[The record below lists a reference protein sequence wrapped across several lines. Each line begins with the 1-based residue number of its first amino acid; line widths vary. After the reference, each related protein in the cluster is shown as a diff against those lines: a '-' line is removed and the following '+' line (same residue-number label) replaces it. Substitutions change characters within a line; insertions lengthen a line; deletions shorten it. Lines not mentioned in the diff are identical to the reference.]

1 MHIDALQKEAY
12 GMDKTIRPAHSG
24 SPSRKG
30 REVLIALAMAVFFSL
45 VFFTCNTPLGP
56 AIGSDNAMYLTMGT
70 AIAKG
75 YAPYSE
81 IFDHKG
87 PLLFILQT
95 LPQLFSGGYSTLSV
109 FVQEVLF
116 LWASLLVLAR
126 IARRTGATPV
136 LVQLV
141 YLAVLA
147 PLLDG
152 GNLTEE
158 YANLFTLIGIDT
170 MLTVFD
176 KGDGFGTDKNARSL
190 LLPAAAMGVMATL
203 AFMTRANN
211 MLPLCACVGGL
222 ALCLLVS
229 KRFTSFGW
237 CALGFVLGCIAAAL
251 PILLWL
257 GHYGAIGDAI
267 YGAITHNMM
276 YADTGSIS
284 RIHKLLF
291 DSYGHYAIFMAALSC
306 LGAAAYFIRTRRI
319 PLALAMVFGAAGG
332 GLAGFISH
340 KFYNHYLMLSVPL
353 AAMGTAQIL
362 ALLCERI
369 QKKPLVHGVCA
380 ALCAVMLTATG
391 ISANALRESDYAAML
406 SLTPDAVALYDQVPE
421 ADRDRF
427 LAYRVEPKWYVATEA
442 LPCMRFYFLQE
453 ILADAD
459 PAVMDEIV
467 TSFETEPPLWVVLFY
482 NRPFSPPYDARVQ
495 EILDTR
501 YAFVDAK
508 GQYQLLKYKEVE

>member
-1 MHIDALQKEAY
+1 MNKTPMRSGAPTRKRRTGEAL
-12 GMDKTIRPAHSG
+12 T
-24 SPSRKG
+24 
-30 REVLIALAMAVFFSL
+30 ALAMSAVFSL
-45 VFFTCNTPLGP
+45 IFFTCNTPLGP
-56 AIGSDNAMYLTMGT
+56 AVGSDNAMYLTMGT

-95 LPQLFSGGYSTLSV
+95 LPQLFTGGYSTLSV

-126 IARRTGATPV
+126 IARRAGATPI

-141 YLAVLA
+141 YLTVLS

-158 YANLFTLIGIDT
+158 YANLFTLIGLDT
-170 MLTVFD
+170 MLAVFD
-176 KGDGFGTDKNARSL
+176 RGDGFGADKDSRSL
-190 LLPAAAMGVMATL
+190 LLPAGAMGALATL

-211 MLPLCACVGGL
+211 MLPLCACVGAL

-229 KRFTSFGW
+229 ERFASLGW
-237 CALGFVLGCIAAAL
+237 CAAGFASGCAAAAL
-251 PILLWL
+251 PIALWL
-257 GHYGAIGDAI
+257 AHYGAIGDAI

-284 RIHKLLF
+284 RVHKLLF
-291 DSYGHYAIFMAALSC
+291 DSYGHYAIFMAALAC
-306 LGAAAYFIRTRRI
+306 LGALAYFIRTRRI
-319 PLALAMVFGAAGG
+319 PLAAAMVFGAAGG

-353 AAMGTAQIL
+353 AAMGAAQLL
-362 ALLCERI
+362 ALLGKRI
-369 QKKPLVHGVCA
+369 SKKAFVHGGCA
-380 ALCAVMLTATG
+380 ALCAVTLISTG
-391 ISANALRESDYAAML
+391 MSANALRESDYAAMQA
-406 SLTPDAVALYDQVPE
+406 LTPDAIALYDQVPE
-421 ADRDRF
+421 EDRDRF

-467 TSFETEPPLWVVLFY
+467 ANFENNPPLWVVLFY

-501 YAFVDAK
+501 YEFVDAR
-508 GQYQLLKYKEVE
+508 GQYQLLRYKETE

>member
-1 MHIDALQKEAY
+1 
-12 GMDKTIRPAHSG
+12 MDKTIRPACGGASL
-24 SPSRKG
+24 RKG
-30 REVLIALAMAVFFSL
+30 REVLVALAMAVVFSL
-45 VFFTCNTPLGP
+45 IFFTCNTPLGP
-56 AIGSDNAMYLTMGT
+56 AVGSDNAMYLTMGT

-75 YAPYSE
+75 YAPYSD

-87 PLLFILQT
+87 PLLFVLQT
-95 LPQLFSGGYSTLSV
+95 IPQLFASGYSTFSV
-109 FVQEVLF
+109 FIQEVLF

-126 IARRTGATPV
+126 IARRVGVLPA
-136 LVQLV
+136 LVQIV
-141 YLAVLA
+141 YLAVLS

-152 GNLTEE
+152 ANLTEE
-158 YANLFTLIGIDT
+158 YANLFTLIGVDT
-170 MLTVFD
+170 MLAVFD
-176 KGDGFGTDKNARSL
+176 RGDGFGADSEKNSRAL
-190 LLPAAAMGVMATL
+190 LLPAAAMGALAML

-211 MLPLCACVGGL
+211 MLPLCACVGAL
-222 ALCLLVS
+222 ALCMLVS
-229 KRFTSFGW
+229 KRFASLGW
-237 CALGFVLGCIAAAL
+237 CAAGFVLGCMAAAL
-251 PILLWL
+251 PIVLWL
-257 GHYGAIGDAI
+257 GHYGAIGEAI

-284 RIHKLLF
+284 RVHKLLR

-306 LGAAAYFIRTRRI
+306 LGAAAYYIRTKRI
-319 PLALAMVFGAAGG
+319 PIALAMFFGAAGG

-362 ALLCERI
+362 ALLRECI
-369 QKKPLVHGVCA
+369 QKKTMVYGVCA
-380 ALCAVMLTATG
+380 ALCAVMLIVNG
-391 ISANALRESDYAAML
+391 MSVNALRESDYAAMQA
-406 SLTPDAVALYDQVPE
+406 LTPDAVALYDQVPE
-421 ADRDRF
+421 SDRDRF
-427 LAYRVEPKWYVATEA
+427 LAYRVEPKWYVATGA

-467 TSFETEPPLWVVLFY
+467 ENFETEPPLWVVLFY

-501 YAFVDAK
+501 YEFVDAR
-508 GQYQLLKYKEVE
+508 GQYQLLKLKEAE